1 MWISSAH
8 IPDELDLLGSVL
20 IRMRVRPSGTV
31 AEGFYRTVKTAFP
44 AVNIL
49 TVGFVLDSS
58 FRHAIFFSVTDQG

>member
-20 IRMRVRPSGTV
+20 IRMRMRTFGTITK
-31 AEGFYRTVKTAFP
+31 GLYRAVEPTFP
-44 AVNIL
+44 AINIL
-49 TVGFVLDSS
+49 TVGFVFDRS

>member
-1 MWISSAH
+1 MH

-58 FRHAIFFSVTDQG
+58 FRYAIFFSVTDQG